1 MDVGYAKWYNVPI
14 VISLQFGISRFK
26 LVHVHLNCS
35 LITTPANE
43 IFGIDTCITDGIL
56 SNIWMQEP

>member
-1 MDVGYAKWYNVPI
+1 MVTI

-43 IFGIDTCITDGIL
+43 IFGIDTSITDGIL
-56 SNIWMQEP
+56 SNI